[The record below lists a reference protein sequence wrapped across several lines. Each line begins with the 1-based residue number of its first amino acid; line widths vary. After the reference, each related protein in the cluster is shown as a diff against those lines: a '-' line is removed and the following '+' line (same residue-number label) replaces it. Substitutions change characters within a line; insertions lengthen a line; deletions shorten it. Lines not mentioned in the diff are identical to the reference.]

1 MMTKAFHK
9 LRHNNSKLE
18 YIDKFGKYTVTR
30 VKDVSLG
37 YDSDSGGLPEDKP
50 VSPSSEMVTFELVN
64 STVMTLRGS
73 GTEPKLKY
81 YIESKEKS
89 MMEAQAT
96 ADSVERALKSVF
108 QTLWL
113 DG

>member
-1 MMTKAFHK
+1 MTRAFYK
-9 LRHNNSKLE
+9 LRHNNSKLS
-18 YIDKFGKYTVTR
+18 YIDKFGEYTVTR
-30 VKDVSLG
+30 IKDVSLG
-37 YDSDSGGLPEDKP
+37 YDSDSGGEPEDKL
-50 VSPSSEMVTFELVN
+50 VSPSSEMITFELAN

-89 MMEAQAT
+89 MTEAKAT
-96 ADSVERALKSVF
+96 ADSVERALKTVF
-108 QTLWL
+108 QTLWM